1 MSDLRAI
8 AEKVD
13 HAITNSRLNSL
24 AVMMTTDRT
33 QRVARISAVLKKLP
47 EGSYLIGSG
56 PSTVGIIPLTVEEVV
71 LGRSATPLE
80 KPADTVVDYEIGDT
94 MYLGPHEVSR
104 VHAKILR
111 TQDSNGW
118 EFSVCDLESQC
129 GTFVNGERIEGEGIC
144 QPLSH
149 GDAISMGAS
158 HTSTYLYIEVAPDGS
173 GSGDD

>member
-1 MSDLRAI
+1 MSGLRAI

-13 HAITNSRLNSL
+13 HAIINSRLNCL

-33 QRVARISAVLKKLP
+33 QRVSRISAVLKELS
-47 EGSYLIGSG
+47 GGVYLIGTG

-80 KPADTVVDYEIGDT
+80 KPADAIIDYEIGDT

-111 TQDSNGW
+111 TQGSCGW
-118 EFSVCDLESQC
+118 EFSVCDLGSKC
-129 GTFVNGERIEGEGIC
+129 GTFVNGEQIEGEGGS
-144 QPLSH
+144 QLLSH

-158 HTSTYLYIEVAPDGS
+158 HTSTYLYIEITSDEFHMG
-173 GSGDD
+173 GN